1 MNGPRQPNT
10 APPSAAGLS
19 AWTGSWR
26 APIRRGRLPHI
37 VLLGALTLGW
47 FMTAPA
53 QAQQSVRFLS
63 AGMLHERLFS
73 DDPFV
78 REAGKHYVLGVL
90 DTLALRRDPRVCL
103 GPELEANDL
112 VVVVMRHL
120 AARPEM
126 HRYNAGSFV
135 REAVATEFPCI

>member
-90 DTLALRRDPRVCL
+90 DTLALRRDPRVEYVRFHAHVDCL
-103 GPELEANDL
+103 DPRAQRLQRVRCGVAG
-112 VVVVMRHL
+112 RSHL
-120 AARPEM
+120 RSTPRA
-126 HRYNAGSFV
+126 
-135 REAVATEFPCI
+135 